1 MENLEEYL
9 ETYFDVVAFITERQL
24 WYYEHG
30 EESEEVIYKHYENWG
45 SGGMYDLAKEWT
57 DIFMRDYK
65 DVEWGN
71 ELEYYDTIEAFLKN
85 KNQEK

>member
-1 MENLEEYL
+1 MENLDDYL
-9 ETYFDVVAFITERQL
+9 ETHFDVVAYITDHL
-24 WYYEHG
+24 NNYWDG
-30 EESEEVIYKHYENWG
+30 LANDTVIIKHYESWG

-71 ELEYYDTIEAFLKN
+71 ELEYYDTIEEFLSNKN
-85 KNQEK
+85 KK

>member
-9 ETYFDVVAFITERQL
+9 ETYFEIATYIDRQANSL
-24 WYYEHG
+24 
-30 EESEEVIYKHYENWG
+30 EESFISKVVYT
-45 SGGMYDLAKEWT
+45 GGQGALYDLAKEWT

-71 ELEYYDTIEAFLKN
+71 ELEYYDTIEAFLNN